1 MAQRRFIVLGDTT
14 NHGGRVVTASSH
26 MTIDGKQVAC
36 VGDKVTC
43 PRCKGLHVILGIGKN
58 TTLDGKE
65 MACEGDPVSD
75 GSYLMSIGQ
84 ANATHEVGAGPVKVS
99 KPSIVQ
105 TPSLAPSLTEPESAF
120 CLECWLKAQAQR
132 NVVMPL

>member
-1 MAQRRFIVLGDTT
+1 
-14 NHGGRVVTASSH
+14 

-58 TTLDGKE
+58 TMLDGKE

-99 KPSIVQ
+99 TIAQ
-105 TPSLAPSLTEPESAF
+105 APSLVTPKSDF
-120 CLECWLKAQAQR
+120 CLECWLKAQARR
-132 NVVMPL
+132 NLVMEL